1 MTILNQLSL
10 KSLHMLAIVSQS
22 QNMQQAAKALCIS
35 PSALSHQMNRLEDR
49 LGKQLFYKE
58 GRKQKLLP
66 EAKQWAESISE
77 NFINIEQDTYAFL
90 HKQPASINI
99 GIHSALAFN
108 RITPLLGLYLQ
119 QHPSLDVRVRML
131 NCEDDPTLLN
141 LDAFLATPNN
151 HRLYESQHLANEEY
165 IPVCNAS
172 LYETL
177 KQTAKNEMDL
187 FNSAPLLELADIES
201 WQTWSMHFS
210 QPVKPSSTIHFSH
223 TILLLQ
229 AVLSG
234 QGIAIL
240 DRHLVKPQL
249 DSGELVPLHQTPMI
263 LPGLEH
269 HFFVKSNKT
278 RDKSVLALKQWLSS
292 IFDSE
297 I

>member
-22 QNMQQAAKALCIS
+22 QNMRQAARTLCIS

-66 EAKQWAESISE
+66 EVKLWAESISE
-77 NFINIEQDTYAFL
+77 SFINIEKNTYAFL
-90 HKQPASINI
+90 HEQPTSINL
-99 GIHSALAFN
+99 GVHSALAFN

-141 LDAFLATPNN
+141 LDAFLTTPNN
-151 HRLYESQHLANEEY
+151 HRLYESEHLANEEY
-165 IPVCNAS
+165 IPVCNAT
-172 LYETL
+172 LYKTL
-177 KQTAKNEMDL
+177 EQTAKNEIGL
-187 FNSAPLLELADIES
+187 FNAVPLLELTDIES
-201 WQTWSMHFS
+201 WQTWSTHFS
-210 QPVKPSSTIHFSH
+210 QPIKPSSTIHFSH

-240 DRHLVKPQL
+240 DRHLIKPQL
-249 DSGELVPLHQTPMI
+249 DSGELVPLYKTPMI
-263 LPGLEH
+263 LSGLEH
-269 HFFVKSNKT
+269 RLFVKSNRTKE
-278 RDKSVLALKQWLSS
+278 KSILTLKQWLSS
-292 IFDSE
+292 LFDNK